1 MARKTIEVLWQL
13 DKEEPNRQKGEKIR
27 VAAYCRLSRQ
37 SGDKRINSLDN
48 QLKYYTHYIRSHD
61 EYKLVGLY
69 YDGEISGA
77 TIDNRPGFRRLLR
90 HCDEGLIDL
99 VLTKSISRFSRNAK
113 DILEVVDH
121 LSDLGIPVIFEKEN
135 INSLER
141 KNKFFLTALAAV
153 SQDEIV
159 NIAHNSMWGK
169 NKRILSGNP
178 IYRRQF
184 GYEIIK
190 AGAESFPLI
199 HQEEAKI
206 IEEVF
211 KLYLEGMK
219 IKEISKLLTDRGV
232 KTISGH
238 TIWSHT
244 LIRNIL
250 ENRSYIGEK
259 ITNQYNS
266 SLSQK
271 VEFLKDSEKD
281 MYLIENAYPRMISN
295 GCFDKVQKKLM
306 EEKAK
311 KENAEEKD
319 SIFDKAKD
327 MIDKAEDTFD
337 KLKEKGQPEEI
348 IFNES
353 NGKSVVKDRKGKVI
367 GRQG

>member
-141 KNKFFLTALAAV
+141 KNKFFLTALTAV

-159 NIAHNSMWGK
+159 NIAHNSTWGK

-190 AGAESFPLI
+190 DGDESFPLI
-199 HQEEAKI
+199 HQEESDI
-206 IEEVF
+206 IKAVLNRFRFSKGCDIHIHSDLPAGSGMGTSSSLTVALIAVF
-211 KLYLEGMK
+211 LK
-219 IKEISKLLTDRGV
+219 IKAAASRAPSCPASPARPNPAAWPPPWPGPWRNCWLSWWPWPIN
-232 KTISGH
+232 
-238 TIWSHT
+238 
-244 LIRNIL
+244 LI
-250 ENRSYIGEK
+250 NRVG
-259 ITNQYNS
+259 
-266 SLSQK
+266 
-271 VEFLKDSEKD
+271 
-281 MYLIENAYPRMISN
+281 
-295 GCFDKVQKKLM
+295 
-306 EEKAK
+306 
-311 KENAEEKD
+311 
-319 SIFDKAKD
+319 
-327 MIDKAEDTFD
+327 
-337 KLKEKGQPEEI
+337 
-348 IFNES
+348 
-353 NGKSVVKDRKGKVI
+353 
-367 GRQG
+367 